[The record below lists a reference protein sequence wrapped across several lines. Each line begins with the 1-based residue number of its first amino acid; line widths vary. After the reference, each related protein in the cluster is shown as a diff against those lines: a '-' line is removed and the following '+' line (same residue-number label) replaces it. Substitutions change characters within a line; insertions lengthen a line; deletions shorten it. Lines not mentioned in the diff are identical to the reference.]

1 MIFVDGIVLTQ
12 KFRPGRIRTIAGLRR
27 LSYREAGD
35 IDLEGNEVEE
45 TEVLPEQ
52 MTAAWIIGSHDS
64 KIQVRSDGTTLSI
77 KGNPGKWGRA
87 DNLFN
92 LDLGA
97 TIEKA
102 NEIVQA
108 SGFPA
113 TSFHVGMMD
122 PFTQSQ
128 IAKIAD
134 LKKGEIPEVPWT
146 GSRVWSIHLTQNYAT
161 GSAENAKMVI
171 DWLGTQT
178 VARVKKQRL
187 GATTMVWGNIRYAQV
202 ECYVKADELVAHAKG
217 PEAKAAVKES
227 AAYKYALENGI
238 IRLEIKLAKDFLKA
252 RKLTYLGN
260 WDMGT
265 VTRIFEEKAE
275 LLQRCS
281 VVRAEDDEAMLEALP
296 RASRVH
302 AAAWLQGIDVAKYM
316 SRATLFRHAKVLREY
331 GIDIMEKRNV
341 EVARPKLKEVSL
353 SALAVPE
360 WYQLQAA

>member
-12 KFRPGRIRTIAGLRR
+12 KFKPGSIRTIAGLRR
-27 LSYREAGD
+27 ISFREAGD
-35 IDLEGNEVEE
+35 INLEGKAVEE

-52 MTAAWIIGSHDS
+52 FTAAWLIGSHDS

-92 LDLGA
+92 LGLDA

-108 SGFPA
+108 NGFPA
-113 TSFHVGMMD
+113 GSFKRGEAD
-122 PFTQSQ
+122 PYTVSQ
-128 IAKIAD
+128 LAKID
-134 LKKGEIPEVPWT
+134 IKSGETPEDPWT
-146 GSRVWSIHLTQNYAT
+146 GSRIWTIHLTQNYAT
-161 GSAENAKMVI
+161 GSADNAKMVI

-178 VARVKKQRL
+178 IARVKKSRL
-187 GATTMVWGNIRYAQV
+187 GATTIVWGNIRYAQV
-202 ECYVKADELVAHAKG
+202 ECYIKADELLAHAKS
-217 PEAKAAVKES
+217 PEAKAAVRES

-238 IRLEIKLAKDFLKA
+238 IRLEIKCAKDFLKA

-265 VTRIFEEKAE
+265 VTKLFEEKAE
-275 LLQRCS
+275 ILQRCS

-296 RASRVH
+296 RSSRVH

-316 SRATLFRHAKVLREY
+316 SRATLFRHAKILREY

-341 EVARPKLKEVSL
+341 EVARPKLKEVSV
-353 SALAVPE
+353 SALALPE